1 MITINYYYIIIITTL
16 IYTVLVHLFNWWG
29 RSIDEMSDDS
39 ERYISTWVLII
50 SHIAAVVFLI
60 YIMLYPI
67 I

>member
-29 RSIDEMSDDS
+29 RGIDELSDDD
-39 ERYISTWVLII
+39 ERHISMWGLVIA
-50 SHIAAVVFLI
+50 HIAAVVFFI